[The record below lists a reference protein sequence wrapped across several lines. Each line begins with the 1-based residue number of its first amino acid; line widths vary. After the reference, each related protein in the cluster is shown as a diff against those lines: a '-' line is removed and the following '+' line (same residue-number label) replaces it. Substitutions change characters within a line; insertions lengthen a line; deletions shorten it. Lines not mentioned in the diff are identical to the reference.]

1 MAGDMLA
8 ERLMVVSSDG
18 HAGAEIDDFR
28 EYLDPAYRHALDDY
42 ARAYKEIGGGRSTDF
57 EPMSKK
63 VTDVE
68 LAAWKQDFL
77 DTGRLEGYSDPNRRC
92 AELNRDGVAGE
103 VLFPDFGIP
112 FAPFP
117 PSIAA
122 RVGNRVSS
130 VDQLIAGFRAYNRW
144 LLDFCAAAPE
154 RFAGQA
160 VINFQDPRAA
170 VADIRWAKEQGFV
183 GVVFAMAPGDKDLYD
198 LDYEPV
204 WAAAEEA
211 RLPIN
216 FHVAISTGIPS
227 YKGKTETFAALRIVG
242 TEVMDI
248 AHRVLTFLIWG
259 GVLERYPNLRVVF
272 TEQHSDWVIG
282 HLARMDHSY
291 YRTGR
296 SEIRDICKLSPSEYF
311 DRQCYLG
318 SSIFSRGE
326 IRARAQIG
334 VDKMMLGMDY
344 PHYEGTFRHDTREYL
359 RATVGVEHVPEAE
372 ARKLLGETAVDVF
385 GLDTAKFAATAA
397 EIGPTYADIMAPPK
411 TQEMRGDVLRPLQT
425 IG

>member
-1 MAGDMLA
+1 MAEDMPT

-28 EYLDPAYRHALDDY
+28 EYLDPAYRDALNDY
-42 ARAYKEIGGGRSTDF
+42 ARVYKEIGGGRSTDL

-63 VTDVE
+63 VTDIE

-77 DTGRLEGYSDPNRRC
+77 DTGRLEGYSDPGRRC
-92 AELNRDGVAGE
+92 AELTREGVAGE

-122 RVGNRVSS
+122 RVRNWVSS
-130 VDQLIAGFRAYNRW
+130 VDQVIAGFRAYNRW

-160 VINFQDPRAA
+160 VINFQDPEAA

-183 GVVFAMAPGDKDLYD
+183 GIVFAMAPGDKDLYD
-198 LDYEPV
+198 PDYEPV

-211 RLPIN
+211 GLPIN
-216 FHVAISTGIPS
+216 FHVAISTGIPAYTGNAGPVS
-227 YKGKTETFAALRIVG
+227 ALRIVG

-259 GVLERYPNLRVVF
+259 GVLERHPNLRVVF

-291 YRTGR
+291 FRGGR
-296 SEIRDICKLSPSEYF
+296 SDIRDICKVSPSEYF
-311 DRQCYLG
+311 SRQCYLG

-326 IRARAQIG
+326 IRARSQIG
-334 VDKMMLGMDY
+334 VNKMMLGMDY

-359 RATVGVEHVPEAE
+359 RATLGVEQVPEAE
-372 ARKLLGETAVDVF
+372 ARKLLGETAVAVF
-385 GLDTAKFAATAA
+385 GLDRAKFAATAS
-397 EIGPTYADIMAPPK
+397 EIGPTYAEIMAPAK
-411 TQEMRGDVLRPLQT
+411 TEEMRGDVLRPLQT